1 MRKEAQSTSL
11 THPAELLTQN
21 AQTGLT
27 HMDMASQHHSPSPAW
42 LTQKKLI
49 DEAFPWNKIPSQ
61 FPRHSRRQQPP
72 SPHLW
77 VALPGASGRRPRISE
92 KRLCPLGWAE
102 GAEGKSLEAGPL
114 SCGAALCQLVV

>member
-1 MRKEAQSTSL
+1 
-11 THPAELLTQN
+11 
-21 AQTGLT
+21 
-27 HMDMASQHHSPSPAW
+27 MDMAFPHHSPSPTW
-42 LTQKKLI
+42 LTQKKLV
-49 DEAFPWNKIPSQ
+49 DEACPWNKIPSQ

-92 KRLCPLGWAE
+92 KRLCPLGRAE

-114 SCGAALCQLVV
+114 SCGTALCQLVV